1 MPPAPS
7 IRSAPMMHTFLAAL
21 AALATA
27 VGCNGSGPDSD
38 SGSGS
43 GTNAGA
49 CSSDSY
55 WTGANEG
62 SPLMN
67 PGQACIAC
75 HNRGE
80 GPTFTAAGTVMGDFV
95 DEDNCNGVGGVTVRL
110 TDANGVVH
118 EKTTNTAGNFSF
130 NQEIAMPYSAEIED
144 ANGIRAMSATQND
157 GDCGSCHTAEGV
169 GGAPGRIVAP

>member
-1 MPPAPS
+1 MPHALS
-7 IRSAPMMHTFLAAL
+7 IRFAPFLIAFLAAV
-21 AALATA
+21 
-27 VGCNGSGPDSD
+27 VGCNGSD
-38 SGSGS
+38 SGSG
-43 GTNAGA
+43 TDTGA

-55 WTGANEG
+55 WTGGNEE
-62 SPLMN
+62 SALMN

-80 GPTFTAAGTVMGDFV
+80 GPTFTAAGTVMGDFADV
-95 DEDNCNGVGGVTVRL
+95 DNCNGVGGVTVRL